1 MEAKHINE
9 LLEKKVTSIFNS
21 AREAAI
27 REFVEAIGIKLSQL
41 DLFHQLQLLMEEY
54 KRLDEQEQA
63 SEHPFYIHNHA
74 NLQYLLNQFSS
85 RTFLLNVDESEVLF
99 DCVKLGRLKLEVYV
113 KFELTA
119 RVIPQYSFEDFL
131 NGVPNPILFE
141 LGITKFFNELELH
154 KIMKWQEETLIEVV
168 DSETSRI
175 IIDLQAKCSSVTK
188 PEEFLKG
195 ELAKIIL
202 LKEAPKNDIR
212 EIGKLIF
219 NLYSFRGMKNNN
231 MDTTILLYSYDNFI
245 NKKCGHKFLTPSSFE
260 NINGK
265 KRPKKDV
272 IFATEVTIF
281 YIIEKLRIWLE
292 LVIEKKS
299 WNETYLIFNWKER
312 LEQKLGEVKKRIET
326 DTKEIELKLVDTPE
340 NRKEQV
346 RFKYFNF
353 YRSSFNNFNNKRY
366 FEFYS
371 GVTSDYYLRKYTN
384 YGYYEDNP
392 SNEVKQIGEAI
403 YIQNLARRANEKFV
417 EAAQDHFDD
426 YSDMEEFVN
435 EIPAILNHMVYD
447 KVSYVNTQ
455 LFGNPFMD
463 EIWYYGLP
471 KEMMEFNYREYL
483 EDHLE
488 SMINKLE
495 VYFKEAE
502 QTKGILYLQSRLKQM
517 RLRNLDYRQ
526 YRFTDQHH
534 KIKTKYS
541 ERLKEYLEIEADFIN
556 ETKDIETPKNL
567 TDKSSNESFD
577 TIFPGTKGEFILDLL
592 EDLSIT
598 VNGISQLSDRRKGAV
613 RGVVEA
619 LLENNVAP
627 NLSIEILCR
636 IIANKISLP
645 LNSKLNF
652 TNISQHYQATATAYI
667 KKNYIR

>member
-1 MEAKHINE
+1 METKHINE
-9 LLEKKVTSIFNS
+9 LLEQKVTSIFNS

-27 REFVEAIGIKLSQL
+27 REFVEVIGIKLSEL

-85 RTFLLNVDESEVLF
+85 RTFLLNVAESEVLF

-113 KFELTA
+113 KFELTT
-119 RVIPQYSFEDFL
+119 RVIPKYSYEDFL

-154 KIMKWQEETLIEVV
+154 KIRKWQEETLIEIV
-168 DSETSRI
+168 DRETSLVI
-175 IIDLQAKCSSVTK
+175 KGLQTKCSSINK
-188 PEEFLKG
+188 PVEFLKG
-195 ELAKIIL
+195 ELAKINL
-202 LKEAPKNDIR
+202 LKEAPKKDIAVLS
-212 EIGKLIF
+212 EWIF
-219 NLYSFRGMKNNN
+219 NLYSFKGMKNNN
-231 MDTTILLYSYDNFI
+231 LDTTILLYSYDNFI
-245 NKKCGHKFLTPSSFE
+245 NKRCDHKYLTPSNFE
-260 NINGK
+260 NIKGK

-272 IFATEVTIF
+272 IFTTEITIF

-292 LVIEKKS
+292 LVIGKKS

-312 LEQKLGEVKKRIET
+312 LEQKLVEVKKRIET

-340 NRKEQV
+340 NMKEQV

-371 GVTSDYYLRKYTN
+371 GVSSDYYLRKYTN
-384 YGYYEDNP
+384 YGYFEDN
-392 SNEVKQIGEAI
+392 SANEVKQIGEAI
-403 YIQNLARRANEKFV
+403 YIQNMAWRANKKFV
-417 EAAQDHFDD
+417 EAAQVHFDD

-435 EIPAILNHMVYD
+435 EIPVILSHMVYD

-495 VYFKEAE
+495 VYLKEAE
-502 QTKGILYLQSRLKQM
+502 QNKGILYLQSRLKQM
-517 RLRNLDYRQ
+517 RLRNLDYRK
-526 YRFTDQHH
+526 YRFTDQHN
-534 KIKTKYS
+534 KIRTKYS
-541 ERLKEYLEIEADFIN
+541 ERLKAYLEIEADFLK
-556 ETKDIETPKNL
+556 ETKDIPVIYTNNNL
-567 TDKSSNESFD
+567 TTEKENFD
-577 TIFPGTKGEFILDLL
+577 TIFPNDKAGIVLNLL
-592 EDLSIT
+592 EELKIT
-598 VNGISQLSDRRKGAV
+598 VNGEVKLSL
-613 RGVVEA
+613 RGKSALRGIAEA
-619 LLENNVAP
+619 LIDTNIAPKLNLEKIYMVIAKKINF
-627 NLSIEILCR
+627 EIRSKLDES
-636 IIANKISLP
+636 KISRDYRKKATSYLK
-645 LNSKLNF
+645 NS
-652 TNISQHYQATATAYI
+652 
-667 KKNYIR
+667 

>member
-1 MEAKHINE
+1 METKHINE
-9 LLEKKVTSIFNS
+9 LLEQKVTSIFNS

-27 REFVEAIGIKLSQL
+27 REFAEVIGIKLSHL
-41 DLFHQLQLLMEEY
+41 DLFHKLQLLMEEY

-63 SEHPFYIHNHA
+63 SDYPFYIHNHA

-85 RTFLLNVDESEVLF
+85 RTFLLNVDESDVLF

-119 RVIPQYSFEDFL
+119 RVIPQYSFEDFMD
-131 NGVPNPILFE
+131 GVPNPILFE

-168 DSETSRI
+168 DRETSLVI
-175 IIDLQAKCSSVTK
+175 NNLQTKCSSITK

-195 ELAKIIL
+195 ELAKINL
-202 LKEAPKNDIR
+202 MKEAPKKDIAVLS
-212 EIGKLIF
+212 EWIF
-219 NLYSFRGMKNNN
+219 NLYSFKGMKNKNL
-231 MDTTILLYSYDNFI
+231 DTTRLLYSYDNFI
-245 NKKCGHKFLTPSSFE
+245 NKRCGHKYLTPSNFE
-260 NINGK
+260 NIKGK
-265 KRPKKDV
+265 KRPTKDV
-272 IFATEVTIF
+272 IFTTEITIF

-312 LEQKLGEVKKRIET
+312 LEQKLMEVKQRIET
-326 DTKEIELKLVDTPE
+326 DTKEIELKLVNTPE
-340 NRKEQV
+340 NKKEQV

-353 YRSSFNNFNNKRY
+353 YRSSFNNFNKKRY

-371 GVTSDYYLRKYTN
+371 GVTTDYYLRKYTN
-384 YGYYEDNP
+384 YGYFEDNP

-403 YIQNLARRANEKFV
+403 YIQNMARRANEKFV

-426 YSDMEEFVN
+426 YSDMEEFIN

-502 QTKGILYLQSRLKQM
+502 QNKGILYLQSRLKQM
-517 RLRNLDYRQ
+517 RLRNLDYQ
-526 YRFTDQHH
+526 KYRFTDQHN

-541 ERLKEYLEIEADFIN
+541 ERLKAYLEIESDFFK
-556 ETKDIETPKNL
+556 ETKDIPVIYANNNL
-567 TDKSSNESFD
+567 TTEKENFD
-577 TIFPGTKGEFILDLL
+577 TIFPNDKAGIVLNLL
-592 EDLSIT
+592 EELKIT
-598 VNGISQLSDRRKGAV
+598 VNGEVKLSS
-613 RGVVEA
+613 RGKSALRGIAEA
-619 LLENNVAP
+619 LIDNNIAPKLNLEKIYMAIAKKINF
-627 NLSIEILCR
+627 EIRSKLDES
-636 IIANKISLP
+636 KISRDYR
-645 LNSKLNF
+645 KK
-652 TNISQHYQATATAYI
+652 ATAYL
-667 KKNYIR
+667 KNS